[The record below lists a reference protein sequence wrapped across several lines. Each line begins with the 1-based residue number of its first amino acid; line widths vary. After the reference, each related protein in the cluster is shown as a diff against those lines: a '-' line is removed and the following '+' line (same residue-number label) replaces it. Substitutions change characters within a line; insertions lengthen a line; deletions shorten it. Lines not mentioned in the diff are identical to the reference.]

1 MRFPLLVLLPCA
13 LLATPAWADE
23 PLSGNVLVWHDA
35 TFYTD
40 ANDGATTVHVAKLDA
55 PRKDRVGHVVAMH
68 VLSTKGDFV
77 EVEPIEGRD
86 CTWSQLV
93 TNDDLAKLRLFVR
106 RGDLARVLTKP
117 YNKTFADGSKLTL
130 RPGTPVLP
138 TDQSRY
144 AVSLR
149 GEIVYTE
156 ISASA
161 TGFSY
166 TPDRSRVTAV
176 TMQEFTLAP
185 KTTVKLGDQT
195 LTPAHWRAVALE
207 KHGAQTVFT
216 VEDRCTSLQVT
227 VPTTAVKE
235 ADEDDT
241 SISFGSTSGGHGLLE
256 LRDEAFIPPKT
267 PLSVKGHTVAFAAKP
282 IYLPARTSTKNVCI
296 ERRLRLEA
304 DILPPS
310 DDDVDAS
317 LRLCAPATLVAHERM
332 RSARSAHG
340 STSR

>member
-1 MRFPLLVLLPCA
+1 MRFALLLLL
-13 LLATPAWADE
+13 LLATPAWAED
-23 PLSGNVLVWHDA
+23 LSGNVLVWQDA

-40 ANDGATTVHVAKLDA
+40 ANPDAATLQVAKLDA
-55 PRKDRVGHVVAMH
+55 PRGNRVGSVVAMH

-77 EVEPIEGRD
+77 EVEPLEGRD

-106 RGDLARVLTKP
+106 RADLARVLTKP

-130 RPGTPVLP
+130 RPGTPVLA
-138 TDQSRY
+138 TDKGRY

-149 GEIVYTE
+149 GQVVYTE
-156 ISASA
+156 ITSSA

-166 TPDRSRVTAV
+166 MPDRSRATAMA
-176 TMQEFTLAP
+176 MQEWVLAP
-185 KTTVKLGDQT
+185 NTPVKLGDQT
-195 LTPAHWRAVALE
+195 LTPAHWRAAAIE
-207 KHGAQTVFT
+207 KRGAQTVFT

-227 VPTTAVKE
+227 VPASAVKE
-235 ADEDDT
+235 ASDDDA
-241 SISFGSTSGGHGLLE
+241 SISFGSAGRGLLE

-267 PLSVKGHTVAFAAKP
+267 PLTIKGRQVAVAAKP
-282 IYLPARTSTKNVCI
+282 IYLPARATTKNVCF
-296 ERRLRLEA
+296 ERRVRLETE
-304 DILPPS
+304 ILQPNI
-310 DDDVDAS
+310 DDVDS
-317 LRLCAPATLVAHERM
+317 TLRLCAPATRVAYERM